1 MKVSESRSQLLQSQR
16 FEALYR
22 LSQMDTG
29 DLVAIKNF
37 ALEAAVQ
44 TTQSCIGYIYFMNE
58 DETLLTLHA
67 WSESVMPECR
77 VADPETEYQVVHTG
91 LWGEAVRQRKPIITN
106 DYQAPNPYK
115 KGLPDG
121 HVAIE
126 SHMNLPIIDQG
137 RIVLIAGVGNKQ
149 GAYDDEDV
157 RHLTLL
163 MEGLWSVLA
172 RAQASEE
179 LRARELHMRRIY
191 EDSPA
196 NYQSLDVEGRFIDVN
211 PAWVHTF
218 GYSREEILGRK
229 FSEIMPESSQS
240 LVVDR
245 FPVLK
250 ETGKVN
256 DAEFEIFH
264 KEGHPLIVSLNGRS
278 SYDIHGRFQHTN
290 CILTDVTESR
300 RSLALL
306 RDSEEKNRLLSLQ
319 FQSLLDGIIDRIV
332 MLDHEL
338 RIVWINQTETLLK
351 EPFKADPVGFFCYEL
366 LRGQAAP
373 CKDCPAKKTLESGQ
387 IEELERLYPDGRS
400 WLLRAFPISNEQ
412 GEVTHVVEIG
422 QDISE
427 SVKLRED
434 IGRTATLASIG
445 ELSAGVAHEINNPIN
460 GVINYAQLIKNSA
473 SPETSEYELSER
485 IIKEGDRIASI
496 VKQLL
501 FIARDDRTGY
511 VPVNLCDVLT
521 DTLTLVGTQFNN
533 EGVDLEV
540 KLAEDLPLING
551 SEQQLQQVFLNLL
564 SNARYALNQRF
575 PKDNPNKRVEIEI
588 RHENNGPDPGLSVR
602 IYDRGTGISADLLQK
617 VLQPFV
623 TSKPSNEGTGLGLSL
638 SNDIVKKH
646 GGSLRINSNEGV
658 DTEVVAHFP
667 VFAGVSG

>member
-1 MKVSESRSQLLQSQR
+1 MNVSESRSQVLQSQR

-22 LSQMDTG
+22 LSQMDTD

-37 ALEAAVQ
+37 ALEAAVLA
-44 TTQSCIGYIYFMNE
+44 TQSRIGYIYFMNE

-77 VADPETEYQVVHTG
+77 VVDPETEYQVVLTG

-106 DYQAPNPYK
+106 DYQAPNPHK
-115 KGLPDG
+115 KGLSDG

-126 SHMNLPIIDQG
+126 RHMDLPIIDQG

-149 GAYDDEDV
+149 GAYDDQDV

-163 MEGLWSVLA
+163 MEGLWSILA
-172 RAQASEE
+172 RVQASEE
-179 LRARELHMRRIY
+179 LRASEQHMRRIY
-191 EDSPA
+191 ENSPA

-211 PAWVHTF
+211 PAWVHAF
-218 GYSREEILGRK
+218 GYRREEILGRK
-229 FSEIMPESSQS
+229 FSELMPESSQA

-264 KEGHPLIVSLNGRS
+264 KEGHLLIVSLNGRS
-278 SYDIHGRFQHTN
+278 SYDAHGSFQHTN
-290 CILTDVTESR
+290 CILTDVTAARKSDET
-300 RSLALL
+300 
-306 RDSEEKNRLLSLQ
+306 NRLLSMQ
-319 FQSLLDGIIDRIV
+319 FQSLLDSITDRIV
-332 MLDHEL
+332 MLDPDL
-338 RIVWINQTETLLK
+338 RIVWTNQK
-351 EPFKADPVGFFCYEL
+351 EDPFQVPFDVDPVGCFCYEL
-366 LRGQAAP
+366 LRKQDAP
-373 CKDCPAKKTLESGQ
+373 CEDCPAKRALETAQ
-387 IEELERLYPDGRS
+387 IEELERCNPDGRS
-400 WLLRAFPISNEQ
+400 WLLRAFPICNEQ
-412 GEVTHVVEIG
+412 GEVIHVVEIG
-422 QDISE
+422 QDISDK
-427 SVKLRED
+427 VKLREE

-460 GVINYAQLIKNSA
+460 GVINYAQLIKNCA
-473 SPETSEYELSER
+473 APETTEYELSER
-485 IIKEGDRIASI
+485 IIKEGDRIARI
-496 VKQLL
+496 VQQLL
-501 FIARDDRTGY
+501 FIARDDKAGH

-521 DTLTLVGTQFNN
+521 DTLMLVGTQFNN

-540 KLAEDLPLING
+540 KLVEDLPLING
-551 SEQQLQQVFLNLL
+551 SAQQLQQLFLNLL

-588 RHENNGPDPGLSVR
+588 RHKDIGPDPGLSVR
-602 IYDRGTGISADLLQK
+602 FYDRGTGISADLLQK

-623 TSKPSNEGTGLGLSL
+623 TSKPSKEGTGLGLSI

-646 GGSLRINSNEGV
+646 GGSLHINSVEGV
-658 DTEVVAHFP
+658 DTEVIAHFP
-667 VFAGVSG
+667 IVECVS